1 MAKGGTCGGTAPTGP
16 KAKLAASKY
25 ISFLSITNTP
35 LRLQAARQVFPTFS
49 FPFLDIPGSPEDTAT
64 IGTTGDTQERLAF
77 DHDPQNPFCK
87 NWESV
92 RGEEPTKVKG
102 RLREHYDRWVTIGA
116 NETVLP
122 IVRQGYRIPFL
133 SNPLRAVFNNNR
145 SAIEHEEYVGTA
157 IREFLGTGRI
167 QETVQ
172 PP

>member
-1 MAKGGTCGGTAPTGP
+1 M
-16 KAKLAASKY
+16 
-25 ISFLSITNTP
+25 
-35 LRLQAARQVFPTFS
+35 
-49 FPFLDIPGSPEDTAT
+49 
-64 IGTTGDTQERLAF
+64 
-77 DHDPQNPFCK
+77 
-87 NWESV
+87 
-92 RGEEPTKVKG
+92 KG
-102 RLREHYDRWVTIGA
+102 RLREHYDHWVTIGA